1 MWLRCC
7 QPPPPPPPSEDSTS
21 ESTALVADEK
31 RRPVQ
36 ARAYLQVLGWGML
49 GKLGI
54 KGCVQRPSRA
64 AATNKPEIKPDELI
78 SVPGATSAERHRY
91 LVSKKGDRAA
101 AAKSL
106 RAHLEWRRTSLPVP
120 EERAPVPEWIYQ
132 YGTARDGTPVIMCHP
147 QRYSVEVPSAPP
159 PAPAHAPG
167 S

>member
-7 QPPPPPPPSEDSTS
+7 QAPPPPPPPPPPPET
-21 ESTALVADEK
+21 TASVADEK
-31 RRPVQ
+31 WRPVQ
-36 ARAYLQVLGWGML
+36 ARAYLQSLPILRWA
-49 GKLGI
+49 KLGI
-54 KGCVQRPSRA
+54 NGCVQRPSRA

-147 QRYSVEVPSAPP
+147 QRYSVEVLSAPP